1 MKMYR
6 STRFFLWIRCLVS
19 GEKCIACGE
28 MNARG
33 ESLLCP
39 KCEDELKRSH
49 LLMCPDCS
57 AFARDCLC
65 PSRIMRE
72 NRVEFL
78 VKYAFYDASK
88 SDEALNRIIL
98 RLKRIPDL
106 LAFAY
111 FAAVL
116 SRPLAL
122 LAEARGFTEDNTVV
136 TYIPRSK
143 NMILRDGYDQ
153 ARLFAKAVGRRSG
166 YPVLPLLVRL
176 KHGKQQKYLNIDE
189 RIENVKGMFVP
200 SRKFSAEGKNVII
213 VDDLVTTGATVGEAA
228 RILYDSGARE
238 VVCLCIAKSELRYG
252 KNMTV
257 DI

>member
-1 MKMYR
+1 MKMYPL
-6 STRFFLWIRCLVS
+6 TRASLWLRCLIS

-28 MNARG
+28 MNTRG

-39 KCEDELKRSH
+39 ACENALKRSH
-49 LLMCPDCS
+49 LLICPECS

-78 VKYAFYDASK
+78 IKYAFYDASK
-88 SDEALNRIIL
+88 SDEALNLIIR
-98 RLKRIPDL
+98 RLKRIPDH

-116 SRPLAL
+116 SRPLAS
-122 LAEARGFTEDNTVV
+122 LAEARGFTEEDTVV

-189 RIENVKGMFVP
+189 RIENVKGMFIP
-200 SRKFSAEGKNVII
+200 SRKFSVKGKNVII
-213 VDDLVTTGATVGEAA
+213 VDDLVTTGATVSEAA
-228 RILYDSGARE
+228 RVFYDAGARE